1 MAAFSFAT
9 ARASDE
15 MSVPTP
21 RAAGRSLSTASR
33 IAPEP
38 VPRSIIWNA
47 SPCEKAARATSM
59 MVSVS
64 GRGLST
70 SGVTFSMIFQ
80 NPLRPRMRDTGSRRS
95 RRSIMAS

>member
-1 MAAFSFAT
+1 M
-9 ARASDE
+9 
-15 MSVPTP
+15 
-21 RAAGRSLSTASR
+21 
-33 IAPEP
+33 APEP
-38 VPRSIIWNA
+38 VPRSITLNRSCGAKA
-47 SPCEKAARATSM
+47 SRATSM

-80 NPLRPRMRDTGSRRS
+80 KPLRPRMRDTGSRRS